1 MSRETGSLTNSL
13 RAAWLSEFRVGLGS
27 MVMVVVVVVEVYGCC
42 WVMDVG

>member
-13 RAAWLSEFRVGLGS
+13 RAAWLSEFRVVGLES
-27 MVMVVVVVVEVYGCC
+27 MVVVEEYGFC